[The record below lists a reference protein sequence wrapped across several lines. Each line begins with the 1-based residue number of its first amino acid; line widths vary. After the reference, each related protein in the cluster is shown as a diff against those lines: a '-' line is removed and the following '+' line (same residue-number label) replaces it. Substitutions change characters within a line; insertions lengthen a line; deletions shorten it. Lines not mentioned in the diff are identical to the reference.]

1 MDDNNNYLYGSDWAG
16 REEEDAV
23 PAPEPPAAPEP
34 PPVQPPPL
42 YAYNP
47 QGYPPPYPQGAYYPP
62 PPPYRPVPVAPAP
75 AGGKKK
81 RTGLVV
87 FSVFSVLAVAV
98 GVLVGVAI
106 YRNANPAGPT
116 EPGHTQQGGAGAD
129 DSRLEIAE
137 TPAGTNTP
145 AAGDALTPVQ
155 IHEKLKNSNVAV
167 QLYSGRS
174 AERVVGEGSGI
185 LLHEDGSKTYT
196 YVLTCAHV
204 ISGQERISVQLADGS
219 SFDAAVVGLDSR
231 TDVGLLRIKKTG
243 LKGAEFGDS
252 DKLQVGE
259 PVYAIGNPGGIEFM
273 GSFTNGIV
281 SAIERPIKSRYKM
294 QTIQHTAP
302 INPGNSGGALVNAYG
317 QVVGVNSQKIVDMQ
331 YEGMGFAVPS
341 KVVQEVVNNLIAK
354 GYVPNRP
361 KLGIQY
367 IAASETQRGYYV
379 VRINNL
385 PSGSLIIAKIDE
397 DSDITGTDIRAN
409 DIITHVNGQPLN
421 KADVL
426 LTAVEKGKV
435 GEELKLTIAR
445 VNANYSI
452 ETFDVTVK
460 LVEDKGTA
468 AAAEEETRPWYYDD
482 EEDDY
487 GDYGNNPWDW

>member
-1 MDDNNNYLYGSDWAG
+1 
-16 REEEDAV
+16 
-23 PAPEPPAAPEP
+23 
-34 PPVQPPPL
+34 
-42 YAYNP
+42 
-47 QGYPPPYPQGAYYPP
+47 
-62 PPPYRPVPVAPAP
+62 
-75 AGGKKK
+75 
-81 RTGLVV
+81 VV
-87 FSVFSVLAVAV
+87 FSVFAVLAVAV
-98 GVLVGVAI
+98 GVLVGVGI
-106 YRNANPAGPT
+106 YRGSNPAAPT
-116 EPGHTQQGGAGAD
+116 EPNSSQQGGAPGD
-129 DSRLEIAE
+129 DSRLEFAE
-137 TPAGTNTP
+137 TPAGANAP
-145 AAGDALTPVQ
+145 APGEALTPVQ
-155 IHEKLKNSNVAV
+155 IHDKLKNSNVAV

-174 AERVVGEGSGI
+174 TDKVVGEGSGI
-185 LLHEDGSKTYT
+185 LLHEDSTKAYT

-204 ISGQERISVQLADGS
+204 INGQERISVQLADGA
-219 SFDAAVVGLDSR
+219 SFDATVVGLDNR

-243 LKGAEFGDS
+243 LKAAEFGDS

-259 PVYAIGNPGGIEFM
+259 SVYAIGNPGGIEFM

-281 SAIERPIKSRYKM
+281 SAIERPIKSRYRM

-302 INPGNSGGALVNAYG
+302 INPGNSGGALVNAFG
-317 QVVGVNSQKIVDMQ
+317 QVIGVNSQKIVDMQ

-409 DIITHVNGQPLN
+409 DIITHVNGQALN

-445 VNANYSI
+445 VNQNYSI
-452 ETFDVTVK
+452 DTFDVSVK
-460 LVEDKGTA
+460 LVEDKGPATP
-468 AAAEEETRPWYYDD
+468 AEEETRPWYYDD
-482 EEDDY
+482 EES
-487 GDYGNNPWDW
+487 GRGFPWDW